1 MKNYPKTAIVIRHL
15 EFENL
20 GTIENRLILRG
31 YEIRYVDV
39 GVDKLESDTLKADLM
54 IVLGGPIG
62 VYEEERYPFLREELN
77 LIKLRLESNLPLL
90 GICLG
95 AQLIARALGAS
106 VQPMGFKEIGFYPI
120 KLTHEG
126 LDSVLKPLMEDSVV
140 LHWHGDQFEI
150 PPDATR
156 LAKSNLCGNQAF
168 SIGKNVLGLQF
179 HLEIDPN
186 RIEQWLIGHAL
197 ELNTNGIQI
206 NQLREH
212 AKFFGSTLQAQSEKI
227 FDNWLDNFHE

>member
-1 MKNYPKTAIVIRHL
+1 MKNYTKTAIVIRHL
-15 EFENL
+15 QFEDL
-20 GTIENRLILRG
+20 GTIENRLILRD
-31 YEIRYVDV
+31 YEIRYIDV
-39 GVDKLESDTLKADLM
+39 GVDSLERNILKADLM

-62 VYEEERYPFLREELN
+62 VYEEEKYPYLREELG

-106 VQPMGFKEIGFYPI
+106 VQSMGFKEIGFYPI

-126 LDSVLKPLMEDSVV
+126 LVSVLKPLMESSVV
-140 LHWHGDQFEI
+140 LHWHGDQFEL
-150 PPDATR
+150 PPGATR

-197 ELNTNGIQI
+197 ELSTNGIQL
-206 NQLREH
+206 NQLREQ
-212 AKFFGSTLQAQSEKI
+212 AKFFESTLIAQSGEI